1 MKFNWKMGGAI
12 AVVALSMGLGMS
24 GSAAAQTA
32 TDLNCNRC
40 VSSSDIGKKAVTQ
53 GKIGTEAV
61 VTAKIK
67 DNAVNSDKIADGSVA
82 PDDLSATAQPAGIAY
97 SSGDQDVLIAG
108 GDTIYRTV
116 TLNAPAD
123 GYAMV
128 NASWVVY
135 GLNITARC
143 SITTGNT
150 VETTHMVEVEEPNT
164 ALINFAAAAV
174 RGFPVTEGNNT
185 FNLVCYAA
193 VGTPN
198 IRDSSLV
205 AMYVPGNYD

>member
-1 MKFNWKMGGAI
+1 M
-12 AVVALSMGLGMS
+12 AL
-24 GSAAAQTA
+24 
-32 TDLNCNRC
+32 
-40 VSSSDIGKKAVTQ
+40 

-61 VTAKIK
+61 VSDKIK
-67 DNAVNSDKIADGSVA
+67 DGAVNSDKIADGSVA
-82 PDDLSATAQPAGIAY
+82 PGDLSDTAQPAGIAY
-97 SSGDQDVLIAG
+97 SSGDQDVLIG
-108 GDTIYRTV
+108 GGETIYRTI

-143 SITTGNT
+143 SITTGST
-150 VETTHMVEVEEPNT
+150 VETTHMVEVEEPGA
-164 ALINFAAAAV
+164 ALINLAAAAV
-174 RGFPVTEGNNT
+174 RGFPVTAGNNT